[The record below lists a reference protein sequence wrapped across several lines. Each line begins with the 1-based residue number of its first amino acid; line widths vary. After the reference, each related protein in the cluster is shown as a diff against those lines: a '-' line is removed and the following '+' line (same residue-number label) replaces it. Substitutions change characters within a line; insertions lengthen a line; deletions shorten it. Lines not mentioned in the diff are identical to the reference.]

1 MPVCGKKLYQIYLSE
16 KETAYIK
23 EHIHSVKGQGGF
35 SALMD
40 SVVLSMHETL
50 KKREPKDGRK
60 YTWKRILKLWDKDI
74 KQS

>member
-1 MPVCGKKLYQIYLSE
+1 MPVAGKREYRVYLSE

-40 SVVLSMHETL
+40 SVVLSLYETL
-50 KKREPKDGRK
+50 KKRKLKDGQK
-60 YTWKRILKLWDKDI
+60 YTWKRILKLWNKDI
-74 KQS
+74 KP